1 MINSGLLAASTAAWI
16 SAIAVAVLV
25 TAAVVALIAA
35 GIYAK
40 ETKKRACALFPLEQK
55 RDPVRQ
61 QRDDAARDDD
71 AEEDDRHGAL

>member
-1 MINSGLLAASTAAWI
+1 MTLDESRYKK
-16 SAIAVAVLV
+16 VAVWRQ
-25 TAAVVALIAA
+25 
-35 GIYAK
+35 K
-40 ETKKRACALFPLEQK
+40 ERKKSACALFPLEQK